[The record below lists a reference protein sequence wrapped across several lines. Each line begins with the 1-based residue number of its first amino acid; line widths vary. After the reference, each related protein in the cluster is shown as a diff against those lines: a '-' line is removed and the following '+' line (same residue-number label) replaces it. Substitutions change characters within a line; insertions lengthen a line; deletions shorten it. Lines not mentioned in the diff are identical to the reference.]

1 MDNVLRM
8 AYTNLIIFVSEFH
21 LKMLILVTG
30 TSRGIGEALIHHL
43 ATVQRAKVIAVSRKP
58 VPAAKQH
65 KDIIYVKA
73 DISTEQGRAVVAKAV
88 KSTRLPL
95 AALVNNAGAM
105 LNKPFGK
112 ITPQQLSDV
121 YTANVAAPF
130 LLTQAVLPHLVKGSH
145 IVNIGS
151 MGGVIGTAKFPG
163 LTAYSSS
170 KGALSVLTECLAEE
184 LKPRGIAANCL
195 ALGAVQTEMLKAA
208 FPGYQA
214 PLTAAEMAAFIAEFV
229 CTGHRFYNGKVLPVS
244 SSTP

>member
-8 AYTNLIIFVSEFH
+8 AYTNLIILACEFH
-21 LKMLILVTG
+21 IKMLILVTG

-43 ATVQRAKVIAVSRKP
+43 ATVQQAKVIAVSRKA
-58 VPAAKQH
+58 VPATKQN
-65 KDIIYVKA
+65 KAIIYVKA
-73 DISTEQGRAVVAKAV
+73 DIATEQGRALVAQTVKAT
-88 KSTRLPL
+88 KLPL

-112 ITPQQLSDV
+112 ITPQQLSEV

-130 LLTQAVLPHLVKGSH
+130 LLTQALLPHFVKGSH

-151 MGGVIGTAKFPG
+151 MGGVMGTAKFPG

-195 ALGAVQTEMLKAA
+195 ALGAVQTEMLQAA
-208 FPGYQA
+208 FPGYKA
-214 PLTAAEMAAFIAEFV
+214 PLTPAEMAAYIAEFV

-244 SSTP
+244 STTP